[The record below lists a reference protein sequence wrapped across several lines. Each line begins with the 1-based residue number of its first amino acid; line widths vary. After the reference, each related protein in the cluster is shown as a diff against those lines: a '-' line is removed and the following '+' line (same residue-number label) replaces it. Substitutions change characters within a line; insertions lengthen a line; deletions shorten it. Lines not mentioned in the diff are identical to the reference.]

1 MSAFGEPRPAFE
13 PSLGSQ
19 LVLTVALLLTLVATI
34 DAALGRHWDLVTLEG
49 VVDVLLALLLVGTHW
64 GRPGVPIRSDLVR
77 WMRRR
82 AVETG
87 EPMGAIA
94 DRAVATYRRDVADVH
109 EEAPAP

>member
-1 MSAFGEPRPAFE
+1 MNAFGEPRPAFE

-19 LVLTVALLLTLVATI
+19 VVLTVALLLAVVATI
-34 DAALGRHWDLVTLEG
+34 DAALGRHWDLVALEG

-87 EPMGAIA
+87 EPMGTIA
-94 DRAVATYRRDVADVH
+94 DRAVATYRRDVADVPQ
-109 EEAPAP
+109 EAPAP